1 MQKKISAVIMLIL
14 VIVVSILI
22 MIIPTFFTKGF
33 SRTSLHKEFVLP
45 LVLNDDKDIKLL
57 FFGYSGCA
65 DICTPRMQD
74 ISRLYKSLDRGSTKR
89 VGLEFLDISTPD
101 DETLPDR
108 FAHFFDEDFK
118 GIYLDKNI
126 LRDYTKVFSVYF
138 SKSLMDKT
146 KYNHTTNLY
155 LIKRSEN
162 KKEIRYI
169 YNSYPYN
176 FNQIKLDIEEL
187 LNE

>member
-1 MQKKISAVIMLIL
+1 MRKKIYAAVMILL
-14 VIVVSILI
+14 VITVSILI
-22 MIIPTFFTKGF
+22 MIVPTFFTKGF
-33 SRTSLHKEFVLP
+33 SRTSLQKEFKLP

-74 ISRLYKSLDRGSTKR
+74 ISTLYKSLNSETTKR

-101 DETLPDR
+101 DETLPNR
-108 FAHFFDEDFK
+108 FANFFNEDFK
-118 GIYLDKNI
+118 GIYLDKNT

-146 KYNHTTNLY
+146 EYDHTANLY
-155 LIKRSEN
+155 LIKRSKN

-176 FNQIKLDIEEL
+176 LHQIKLDIEEL
-187 LNE
+187 LHE

>member
-1 MQKKISAVIMLIL
+1 MQKKTSAAIMILL
-14 VIVVSILI
+14 VIVVSVLI
-22 MIIPTFFTKGF
+22 MIIPTFLTKGI
-33 SRTSLHKEFVLP
+33 SRTSIHKEFELP

-74 ISRLYKSLDRGSTKR
+74 ISTLYKSLSYETAKR
-89 VGLEFLDISTPD
+89 VGIEFLDISTPD
-101 DETLPDR
+101 DKTLPNR
-108 FAHFFDEDFK
+108 FAHFFNEDFK

-126 LRDYTKVFSVYF
+126 LREYTKVFSVYF

-146 KYNHTTNLY
+146 EYDHTANLY
-155 LIKRSEN
+155 LTKRSKN

-169 YNSYPYN
+169 YNSYPYD

-187 LNE
+187 LHE

>member
-1 MQKKISAVIMLIL
+1 MQKKVSAAIMILL
-14 VIVVSILI
+14 VIVVSVLI
-22 MIIPTFFTKGF
+22 MIVPTFFTKGI
-33 SRTSLHKEFVLP
+33 SRTSLHTEFDLP
-45 LVLNDDKDIKLL
+45 LVLNDNKDIKLL

-74 ISRLYKSLDRGSTKR
+74 ISKLYKSLSKEKTKR

-101 DETLPDR
+101 DETLPNR

-118 GIYLDKNI
+118 GIYLDKKI
-126 LRDYTKVFSVYF
+126 LREYTKVFNVYF
-138 SKSLMDKT
+138 SKSIMDKT
-146 KYNHTTNLY
+146 EYDHTANLY
-155 LIKRSEN
+155 LIKRSKN

-169 YNSYPYN
+169 YNSYPYD